1 MLLKKIKAALMS
13 TIPSKIGA
21 LLIKPALKGLL
32 KEFNI
37 TSYGGAPMLGLRGL
51 VVKTHG
57 NSEAVEIR
65 NAIEQCIQFKKK
77 DINGQFVAQMGLG
90 AQKEKALKDPAQES
104 TAQESTAQEE
114 KGSF

>member
-1 MLLKKIKAALMS
+1 
-13 TIPSKIGA
+13 
-21 LLIKPALKGLL
+21 
-32 KEFNI
+32 
-37 TSYGGAPMLGLRGL
+37 MLGLRGL

-90 AQKEKALKDPAQES
+90 AQKEKAQKE
-104 TAQESTAQEE
+104 TVQEE
-114 KGSF
+114 KAQKEIVQE